1 MMQPGI
7 KKLIEKNA
15 MGLSTVDKDGNPHT
29 IAVACCKVSGN
40 KIIISN
46 SHISESIKNIAKN
59 DHVSLVVWNK
69 EWENVCVGFEIKG
82 KAKNFARGKWL
93 NYVTKLTDNE
103 GCIIKSAIVVDVIK
117 IKKLLS

>member
-1 MMQPGI
+1 MIHSGT

-15 MGLSTVDKDGNPHT
+15 MGLSTVSKDGSPHT

-40 KIIISN
+40 KIVISN
-46 SHISESIKNIAKN
+46 SHINESIKNIERN
-59 DHVSLVVWNK
+59 NHVSLVVWNK
-69 EWENVCVGFEIKG
+69 DWEKVCVGFEIKG

-93 NYVTKLTDNE
+93 NYVTKLPDNK
-103 GCIIKSAIVVDVIK
+103 GCTIKSAIVVNVGK